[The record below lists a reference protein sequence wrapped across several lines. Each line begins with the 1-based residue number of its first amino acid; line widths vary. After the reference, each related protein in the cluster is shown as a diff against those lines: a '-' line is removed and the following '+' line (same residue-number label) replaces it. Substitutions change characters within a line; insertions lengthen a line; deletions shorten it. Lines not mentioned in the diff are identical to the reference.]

1 MKMKLPNS
9 MVRIAIG
16 GAMLASLA
24 LMAGSASAQVDAKKV
39 YTAKCASCHGADGT
53 ANTPAGKVLKTK
65 DFHDPDVQKAS
76 DADLNTAI
84 AKGKNKMKGFEKEL
98 KDDEI
103 KALVTYVRELGKK

>member
-1 MKMKLPNS
+1 MKLPNS
-9 MVRIAIG
+9 LVRIVIG
-16 GAMLASLA
+16 GAMLTTMA
-24 LMAGSASAQVDAKKV
+24 LMAGPASAQVDAKKV

-84 AKGKNKMKGFEKEL
+84 AKGKNKMKGFESEL
-98 KDDEI
+98 KADEI
-103 KALVTYVRELGKK
+103 KALVAYVRELGKK